1 MDVSTSFRTLA
12 DTVAGFSLLPRHW
25 TTSGYHEA
33 FHTFNFGRYTL
44 NSAIIAGAITLSNL
58 FLASL
63 GGYAFARLKF
73 PGREVLFML
82 VLGTLMIPDQLRL
95 VPIYLMLVNWIP
107 AWVGHISWHDAS
119 FVNRNG
125 VILIQLV
132 SATSLFLMRQYFLTI
147 PRDLEE
153 AAKLDAAGYFK
164 TYRKVMLPLAGP
176 ALAAVG
182 DPDVPGHVERPL
194 LAGCPAAG
202 QVAVHDSDRHRELR
216 RRVPDAMAAAH
227 GGKRAR
233 DRPDPRDLRP
243 VPEVLRR
250 GSRIGRGEGMTLRRA
265 LGVAASDLYHQAWR
279 LIVLNVLLGAAV
291 VAVVLISLA
300 VPPAVA
306 PGHPDRPVLAA
317 VMHCAVTLAQTEDL
331 RLVGAVERAAPYWR
345 QGIALGAAVAVA
357 VVLGAAVVRSTRGRE
372 PGRGRLR
379 P

>member
-1 MDVSTSFRTLA
+1 VSTSFRTLA

-58 FLASL
+58 VLASI

-107 AWVGHISWHDAS
+107 AWVGHLGWHDAS

-125 VILIQLV
+125 LILIQLV
-132 SATSLFLMRQYFLTI
+132 SAASLFLMRQYFLTI

-182 DPDVPGHVERPL
+182 ILTFQGTWNALFWPAVLLQDKTQYTIPIGIANFVGAYQTNWPPL
-194 LAGCPAAG
+194 
-202 QVAVHDSDRHRELR
+202 
-216 RRVPDAMAAAH
+216 MAASVLAI
-227 GGKRAR
+227 
-233 DRPDPRDLRP
+233 
-243 VPEVLRR
+243 VPILVIFVLFQRYFV
-250 GSRIGRGEGMTLRRA
+250 A
-265 LGVAASDLYHQAWR
+265 GVAAAG
-279 LIVLNVLLGAAV
+279 VKG
-291 VAVVLISLA
+291 
-300 VPPAVA
+300 
-306 PGHPDRPVLAA
+306 
-317 VMHCAVTLAQTEDL
+317 
-331 RLVGAVERAAPYWR
+331 
-345 QGIALGAAVAVA
+345 
-357 VVLGAAVVRSTRGRE
+357 
-372 PGRGRLR
+372 
-379 P
+379 

>member
-1 MDVSTSFRTLA
+1 MDVESAQPALVADELLLEGEGASTKGSTGIPGRERGDRIRRAIAYAVMFLVAALFAIPFLWSVSTSFRTLA

-33 FHTFNFGRYTL
+33 FHTFNFGQYTL

-107 AWVGHISWHDAS
+107 SWVGHLGWHDAS
-119 FVNRNG
+119 LVNRNG

-182 DPDVPGHVERPL
+182 ILTFQGTWNALFWPAVLLQDKTQYTIPIGIANFIGAYQTNWPPL
-194 LAGCPAAG
+194 
-202 QVAVHDSDRHRELR
+202 
-216 RRVPDAMAAAH
+216 MAA
-227 GGKRAR
+227 
-233 DRPDPRDLRP
+233 
-243 VPEVLRR
+243 
-250 GSRIGRGEGMTLRRA
+250 S
-265 LGVAASDLYHQAWR
+265 
-279 LIVLNVLLGAAV
+279 
-291 VAVVLISLA
+291 
-300 VPPAVA
+300 
-306 PGHPDRPVLAA
+306 VLAI
-317 VMHCAVTLAQTEDL
+317 VPI
-331 RLVGAVERAAPYWR
+331 LVIFVLFQRYFVA
-345 QGIALGAAVAVA
+345 GIASAGVK
-357 VVLGAAVVRSTRGRE
+357 G
-372 PGRGRLR
+372 
-379 P
+379 

>member
-1 MDVSTSFRTLA
+1 MDVENVQPAVLGDELLLEGEGASTKGSTGIPGRERGDRIRRAIAYAVMFFVAALFAIPFLWSVSTSFRTLA

-33 FHTFNFGRYTL
+33 FHTFNFGQYTL

-107 AWVGHISWHDAS
+107 SWVGHLGWHNAS
-119 FVNRNG
+119 LVNRNG

-182 DPDVPGHVERPL
+182 ILTFQGTWNALFWPAVLLQDKTQYTIPIGIANFIGAYQTNWPPL
-194 LAGCPAAG
+194 
-202 QVAVHDSDRHRELR
+202 
-216 RRVPDAMAAAH
+216 MAA
-227 GGKRAR
+227 
-233 DRPDPRDLRP
+233 
-243 VPEVLRR
+243 
-250 GSRIGRGEGMTLRRA
+250 S
-265 LGVAASDLYHQAWR
+265 
-279 LIVLNVLLGAAV
+279 
-291 VAVVLISLA
+291 
-300 VPPAVA
+300 
-306 PGHPDRPVLAA
+306 VLAI
-317 VMHCAVTLAQTEDL
+317 VPI
-331 RLVGAVERAAPYWR
+331 LVIFVVFQRYFVA
-345 QGIALGAAVAVA
+345 GIASAGVK
-357 VVLGAAVVRSTRGRE
+357 G
-372 PGRGRLR
+372 
-379 P
+379 

>member
-1 MDVSTSFRTLA
+1 MFFVAALFAIPFLWSVSTSFRTLA

-33 FHTFNFGRYTL
+33 FHTFNFGKYTL

-107 AWVGHISWHDAS
+107 SWVGHLGWHNAS
-119 FVNRNG
+119 LVNRNG

-182 DPDVPGHVERPL
+182 ILTFQGTWNALFWPAVLLQDKTQYTIPIGIANFIGAYQTNWPPL
-194 LAGCPAAG
+194 
-202 QVAVHDSDRHRELR
+202 
-216 RRVPDAMAAAH
+216 MAA
-227 GGKRAR
+227 
-233 DRPDPRDLRP
+233 
-243 VPEVLRR
+243 
-250 GSRIGRGEGMTLRRA
+250 S
-265 LGVAASDLYHQAWR
+265 
-279 LIVLNVLLGAAV
+279 
-291 VAVVLISLA
+291 
-300 VPPAVA
+300 
-306 PGHPDRPVLAA
+306 VLAI
-317 VMHCAVTLAQTEDL
+317 VPI
-331 RLVGAVERAAPYWR
+331 LVIFVVFQRYFVA
-345 QGIALGAAVAVA
+345 GIASAGVK
-357 VVLGAAVVRSTRGRE
+357 G
-372 PGRGRLR
+372 
-379 P
+379 

>member
-1 MDVSTSFRTLA
+1 MSTEQPPPLPPVAAAEELAREGEVAMGTPASPGIPGREREDRIRTAIAYSVMFIVAALFAIPFLWSVSTSFRTLA
-12 DTVAGFSLLPRHW
+12 DTLAGFSLLPRHW

-107 AWVGHISWHDAS
+107 AWVGHLGWHNAS
-119 FVNRNG
+119 FINRNC

-182 DPDVPGHVERPL
+182 ILMFQGTWNALFWPAILLQDKSQFTIPIGIANFRFAYTTLWPPL
-194 LAGCPAAG
+194 
-202 QVAVHDSDRHRELR
+202 
-216 RRVPDAMAAAH
+216 MAASVLAI
-227 GGKRAR
+227 
-233 DRPDPRDLRP
+233 
-243 VPEVLRR
+243 VPILLLFIAFQRYFV
-250 GSRIGRGEGMTLRRA
+250 A
-265 LGVAASDLYHQAWR
+265 GVAAAG
-279 LIVLNVLLGAAV
+279 VKG
-291 VAVVLISLA
+291 
-300 VPPAVA
+300 
-306 PGHPDRPVLAA
+306 
-317 VMHCAVTLAQTEDL
+317 
-331 RLVGAVERAAPYWR
+331 
-345 QGIALGAAVAVA
+345 
-357 VVLGAAVVRSTRGRE
+357 
-372 PGRGRLR
+372 
-379 P
+379 